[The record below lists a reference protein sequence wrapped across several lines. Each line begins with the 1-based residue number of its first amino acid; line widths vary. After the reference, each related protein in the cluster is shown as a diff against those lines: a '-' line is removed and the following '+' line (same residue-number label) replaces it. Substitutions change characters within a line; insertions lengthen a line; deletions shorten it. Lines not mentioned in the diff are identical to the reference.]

1 MEIIAFTVVGIA
13 LYFFSDWALNMLEK
27 VHGEPLPQ
35 RNLVFLV
42 LIMALA
48 LSTFGIIRTLMGAS
62 QGPQYDNQ
70 EQQSP
75 DSGQQSTETH

>member
-1 MEIIAFTVVGIA
+1 LEIIAFTVVGIG

-35 RNLVFLV
+35 RNIVFFV

-48 LSTFGIIRTLMGAS
+48 LSSFGIIRALLEAGE
-62 QGPQYDNQ
+62 GPQYDNQ
-70 EQQSP
+70 EQQATDGGNQTTQP
-75 DSGQQSTETH
+75 H

>member
-1 MEIIAFTVVGIA
+1 VEIIAFTVVGIT

-42 LIMALA
+42 LIMVLS
-48 LSTFGIIRTLMGAS
+48 LSTFGIIRTLMHSS
-62 QGPQYDNQ
+62 QGPQHDNQ
-70 EQQSP
+70 EQQATDGRDEP
-75 DSGQQSTETH
+75 TQAH